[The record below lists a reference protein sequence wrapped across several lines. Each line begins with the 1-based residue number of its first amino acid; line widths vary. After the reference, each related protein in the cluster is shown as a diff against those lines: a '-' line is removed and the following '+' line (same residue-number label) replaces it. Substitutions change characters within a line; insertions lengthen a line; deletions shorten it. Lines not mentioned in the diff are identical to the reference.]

1 MMLKW
6 GGKPRAEVKA
16 RAGAITELQMLSVR
30 PRGARRRPPSDP
42 PITHTRA
49 TMRTHRAGRQ
59 SRHQPGTSHHDR
71 RAPHGSHPLSYPFPL
86 PPTPHTCPP
95 VPLHAVPGRE
105 RTVAR
110 NTEKR
115 DTPVVPKVTQ
125 TNQLPDV
132 IPMLLRKRDTNLTG
146 NRHNI
151 LHTVIAIPL
160 SHFRRARKKS
170 SRPKVT

>member
-1 MMLKW
+1 MLKW
-6 GGKPRAEVKA
+6 GGKPQAEVKA

-42 PITHTRA
+42 PTTHTRA

-59 SRHQPGTSHHDR
+59 SRHQPGASHHDR

-95 VPLHAVPGRE
+95 VPQHARPRHK
-105 RTVAR
+105 RPIAR
-110 NTEKR
+110 STEKR
-115 DTPVVPKVTQ
+115 NTPVVPKVTQ
-125 TNQLPDV
+125 TNKLPDIV
-132 IPMLLRKRDTNLTG
+132 PMLFRKPDMNLIG
-146 NRHNI
+146 NRHTI

-160 SHFRRARKKS
+160 SHFRRARKNKF
-170 SRPKVT
+170 RAKVT